1 MVDAAP
7 PITAAAAPVVHR
19 TPARVQSVAPVSVR
33 TLVAAALIVLSI
45 VVLALLLRSLS
56 SSVLVILLAIVFAEG
71 IRPLVQRLQT
81 RGLSQPLG
89 ILVVY
94 VVLAAVLAGVVALLV
109 SPVATEAQS
118 VARNLPAYEKQL
130 LSAINGIT
138 AQLHINVNVSQQLG
152 QVLGGLQTA
161 LVGVG
166 STIVAI
172 AVNLSLV
179 LVIGFLWLVTS
190 ARLKAFAVDLLP
202 VQQQRLASD
211 VFSEM
216 GLRVGGYLRANAING
231 VVVGV
236 ATGIAAA
243 LLRLPAPALL
253 GVFTAVVAL
262 IPVVGALLGV
272 IVPTLAALT
281 ISPTWAVIVL
291 AVMAVIQIVDANT
304 VVPAVVNRVVNV
316 PALLVVISLVVG
328 GALAGIIGA
337 LLAVPVAAAGQV
349 LVQRVLVPAVHHAEG
364 RGTASADAGAASGAA
379 GKEGAR

>member
-1 MVDAAP
+1 MIDAAP
-7 PITAAAAPVVHR
+7 PITTAPPVVQR
-19 TPARVQSVAPVSVR
+19 TPGRVRVVAPVSVR
-33 TLVAAALIVLSI
+33 TLVVAALIVLSI
-45 VVLALLLRSLS
+45 VVLALLLRTLS
-56 SSVLVILLAIVFAEG
+56 GNVLVILLAIVFAEG

-81 RGLSQPLG
+81 RGLPQPLG

-130 LSAINGIT
+130 LGAINGIT
-138 AQLHINVNVSQQLG
+138 AQLHINANVSQQLG
-152 QVLGGLQTA
+152 QLLGGLQSA

-190 ARLKAFAVDLLP
+190 ARLKTFVVDLLP
-202 VQQQRLASD
+202 LQQQQLASG

-216 GLRVGGYLRANAING
+216 GLRVGGYLRATSING

-253 GVFTAVVAL
+253 GVFTGVVAL
-262 IPVVGALLGV
+262 IPVIGAVLGV
-272 IVPTLAALT
+272 VVPTLAALT
-281 ISPTWAVIVL
+281 ISPAYAVIVL

-349 LVQRVLVPAVHHAEG
+349 LVQRVLVPAVHRAEG
-364 RGTASADAGAASGAA
+364 RVTVTADAGVAPGAA
-379 GKEGAR
+379 QEGAR

>member
-1 MVDAAP
+1 MVD
-7 PITAAAAPVVHR
+7 TAASISGAPAPALHR
-19 TPARVQSVAPVSVR
+19 APGRVQAVAPVSVR

-45 VVLALLLRSLS
+45 VGLALLLRSLS

-130 LSAINGIT
+130 LSAINGLT

-152 QVLGGLQTA
+152 QLLGGLQTA

-202 VQQQRLASD
+202 VPQQRLASD

-216 GLRVGGYLRANAING
+216 GLRIGGYLRATSING

-262 IPVVGALLGV
+262 IPVVGAVLGV
-272 IVPTLAALT
+272 AVPTLAALT

-364 RGTASADAGAASGAA
+364 RGTAGADGGAASGAA
-379 GKEGAR
+379 QEGAR

>member
-1 MVDAAP
+1 MVDAAAP
-7 PITAAAAPVVHR
+7 TAPVPVPAAHR
-19 TPARVQSVAPVSVR
+19 ATSRVASIAPVSVG
-33 TLVAAALIVLSI
+33 TLVAAALIVLSV
-45 VVLALLLRSLS
+45 VVLALLLRTLS
-56 SSVLVILLAIVFAEG
+56 SNVLVILLAIVFAEG
-71 IRPLVQRLQT
+71 IRPLVQRLET
-81 RGLSQPLG
+81 RGLPRPLG

-94 VVLAAVLAGVVALLV
+94 LALAALLAGVVALLV
-109 SPVATEAQS
+109 SPVATESQS
-118 VARNLPAYEKQL
+118 VARNLPAYQKQL
-130 LSAINGIT
+130 LSAINGIA
-138 AQLHINVNVSQQLG
+138 AQLHINVNVSQQVG
-152 QVLGGLQTA
+152 QLLGGLQSA

-166 STIVAI
+166 STIVAV
-172 AVNLSLV
+172 AVNFSLV
-179 LVIGFLWLVTS
+179 LVIGVLWLVTS
-190 ARLKAFAVDLLP
+190 ARLKALVVDLLP
-202 VQQQRLASD
+202 LQHQELASG

-216 GLRVGGYLRANAING
+216 GLRVGGYLRATSING

-262 IPVVGALLGV
+262 IPVVGAVLGV
-272 IVPTLAALT
+272 AVPTLAALT
-281 ISPTWAVIVL
+281 ISPGYAVIVL

-349 LVQRVLVPAVHHAEG
+349 LVQRVLVPAIHHAEG
-364 RGTASADAGAASGAA
+364 RGTVSASAGGASRAGQ
-379 GKEGAR
+379 EGAR

>member
-7 PITAAAAPVVHR
+7 PIAVAPPAAVHPA
-19 TPARVQSVAPVSVR
+19 PARVPAAAPVSVR
-33 TLVAAALIVLSI
+33 TLVAAALIVLS
-45 VVLALLLRSLS
+45 VVALALLLRSLS
-56 SSVLVILLAIVFAEG
+56 GNVLVVLLAIVFAEG
-71 IRPLVQRLQT
+71 IRPLVQRLQS
-81 RGLSQPLG
+81 RGLAQPLG

-94 VVLAAVLAGVVALLV
+94 LVLAAVLAGVVALLV

-152 QVLGGLQTA
+152 QLLGGLQSA

-190 ARLKAFAVDLLP
+190 ARLKAFVVDLLP
-202 VQQQRLASD
+202 LQQQQLASG

-216 GLRVGGYLRANAING
+216 GLRVGGYLRATSING

-253 GVFTAVVAL
+253 GVFTGVVAL
-262 IPVVGALLGV
+262 IPVVGAVLGV
-272 IVPTLAALT
+272 AVPTLAALT
-281 ISPTWAVIVL
+281 ISPAYALIVL

-304 VVPAVVNRVVNV
+304 VVPAVVNRVVAV

-328 GALAGIIGA
+328 GALAGIVGA

-364 RGTASADAGAASGAA
+364 RDTANADGAAARGAIQ
-379 GKEGAR
+379 EGAR

>member
-1 MVDAAP
+1 MVDTAP
-7 PITAAAAPVVHR
+7 PIRGAAAPAVHR
-19 TPARVQSVAPVSVR
+19 TPGRVQAVAPVSVR

-94 VVLAAVLAGVVALLV
+94 LVLAAVLAGVVALLV

-152 QVLGGLQTA
+152 QVLGGLQNA

-166 STIVAI
+166 STIVAV
-172 AVNLSLV
+172 AVNFSLV

-190 ARLKAFAVDLLP
+190 ARLKAFVVDLLP
-202 VQQQRLASD
+202 LKQQQLASA
-211 VFSEM
+211 VLSEM
-216 GLRVGGYLRANAING
+216 GLRVGGYLRATSING

-364 RGTASADAGAASGAA
+364 RGTATAESAAISGAPQ
-379 GKEGAR
+379 EGAR

>member
-1 MVDAAP
+1 MIDAAP
-7 PITAAAAPVVHR
+7 PITAAPPAVQR
-19 TPARVQSVAPVSVR
+19 TPARVQPAAPVSVR

-81 RGLSQPLG
+81 HGFPQPVG

-94 VVLAAVLAGVVALLV
+94 VVLAAVLAGVTALLV

-118 VARNLPAYEKQL
+118 VAHNLPTYQKHL
-130 LSAINGIT
+130 LSAINGVAT
-138 AQLHINVNVSQQLG
+138 QLHINVNVSQQVG
-152 QVLGGLQTA
+152 QLLSGLQSA
-161 LVGVG
+161 LVSVG
-166 STIVAI
+166 STIVAV
-172 AVNLSLV
+172 AVNFSLV

-190 ARLKAFAVDLLP
+190 ARLKAFVVDLLP
-202 VQQQRLASD
+202 LQQQELASG

-216 GLRVGGYLRANAING
+216 GLRVGGYLRATSING

-262 IPVVGALLGV
+262 IPVIGALLGV
-272 IVPTLAALT
+272 VVPTLAALT
-281 ISPTWAVIVL
+281 IGPAYAVIVL

-349 LVQRVLVPAVHHAEG
+349 LVQRVLVPALHRAEG
-364 RGTASADAGAASGAA
+364 RPTTPGAGNPAHGVTQ
-379 GKEGAR
+379 EGAR